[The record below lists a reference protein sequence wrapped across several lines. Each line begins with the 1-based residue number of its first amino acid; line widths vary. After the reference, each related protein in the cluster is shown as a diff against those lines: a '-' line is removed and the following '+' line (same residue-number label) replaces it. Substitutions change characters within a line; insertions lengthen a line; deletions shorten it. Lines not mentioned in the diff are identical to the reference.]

1 MTGWRRQFNEYFRHW
16 VHSWEEITQAAGTQ
30 YTSLT
35 TPEAKLH
42 VVPSDTQSKEE
53 ENNKKQELWN
63 WNKNVKVTRQEEC
76 HLVPEIHPNINKTV
90 SPMEIFFLVTGHKEL
105 LELRVEQ
112 ANIYVHQNGRSF
124 TVTKEE
130 QKAFLGIK
138 FVMAVNKLPTITI
151 LESR

>member
-1 MTGWRRQFNEYFRHW
+1 MTGWRRQFNEYFQHW

-30 YTSLT
+30 QTSLT
-35 TPEAKLH
+35 TPEVNLH
-42 VVPSDTQSKEE
+42 VVPSDNQSKEK

-76 HLVPEIHPNINKTV
+76 HLFPEIHPNISKTV
-90 SPMEIFFLVTGHKEL
+90 SPMEIFSLVTGLKEL

-112 ANIYVHQNGRSF
+112 ANVYAHQNVRSF

-130 QKAFLGIK
+130 
-138 FVMAVNKLPTITI
+138 
-151 LESR
+151 